1 MPTHDA
7 QLFLAGHYVDGD
19 TDEVITVHSP
29 VTGEHLLDLPVPS
42 EAQIDTAVGAARTAF
57 DQYRHWSAQER
68 ADLCHRVG
76 DLIEAN
82 ADELARLTTLEQ
94 GKPLHAEAHDDVEDT
109 ASLFRVSA
117 EDALRLY
124 GETIPSSARN
134 KRLFTWRAPI
144 GVWAGITPWNFPLMI
159 AAEFIGPAL
168 ATGNAIVAKPPSI
181 TPLAA
186 LKLGVLLAEAGVPEG
201 LVSILPGEG
210 AVGERLVTHPGVDA
224 IGFVGSS
231 ATAEKIVKAAGL
243 KRSLIEASGNGPV
256 VVLADADIEKA
267 AAAAVYGAYWN
278 AGQVCCATERV
289 IVDASIK
296 DDFVQ
301 AALKAAEAVSLGD
314 PFDEKTLMGPL
325 CNEMTASKMDAHVLD
340 AVQNGASVLAG
351 GHRRGGQPTDL
362 YYELTVL
369 DGSPRACS
377 CLARSRSDRS
387 SRSSRPRVT
396 MRRSGSPTLTALG
409 LQAAV
414 FTQSLQ
420 RAFRFS
426 QEMKVGSVVVND
438 STDYFENAQPFGGA
452 GGTRTGWGR
461 VGGLAQLRDMTDVR
475 TTVISLD

>member
-1 MPTHDA
+1 M
-7 QLFLAGHYVDGD
+7 
-19 TDEVITVHSP
+19 
-29 VTGEHLLDLPVPS
+29 
-42 EAQIDTAVGAARTAF
+42 
-57 DQYRHWSAQER
+57 
-68 ADLCHRVG
+68 
-76 DLIEAN
+76 
-82 ADELARLTTLEQ
+82 
-94 GKPLHAEAHDDVEDT
+94 
-109 ASLFRVSA
+109 
-117 EDALRLY
+117 
-124 GETIPSSARN
+124 
-134 KRLFTWRAPI
+134 FTWRAPI

-159 AAEFIGPAL
+159 AAEFIAPAL

-186 LKLGVLLAEAGVPEG
+186 LQLGELLTEAGVPEG

-210 AVGERLVTHPGVDA
+210 AVGERLVTHPGIDA

-231 ATAEKIVKAAGL
+231 ATAEKIVRAAGL
-243 KRSLIEASGNGPV
+243 KRSIIEASGNGPV
-256 VVLADADIEKA
+256 VVLADADIAKA
-267 AAAAVYGAYWN
+267 AEAAVYGAYWN

-296 DDFVQ
+296 DEFVQ

-325 CNEMTASKMDAHVLD
+325 CNEMTAAKMDAHVAD
-340 AVQNGASVLAG
+340 AVGRGRVGAGRRAASRRPA
-351 GHRRGGQPTDL
+351 HRPLLRAARSSTA
-362 YYELTVL
+362 
-369 DGSPRACS
+369 SPKTCS
-377 CLARSRSDRS
+377 SPARSRSARSFRS
-387 SRSSRPRVT
+387 SPR
-396 MRRSGSPTLTALG
+396 TATTSALRIANSDTLG

-461 VGGLAQLRDMTDVR
+461 VGGMAQLRDMTDVR